1 MQMMFGLKPYT
12 INAIRK
18 VFAAYPQI
26 EKVVLYGSR
35 ATETHR
41 FSSDIDLAIFGS
53 HLDLTLQQK
62 IETALDDLLLP
73 YKLDVAIFHRINNAK
88 LVEHIQKTGK
98 ILYEQ
103 EKVI

>member
-1 MQMMFGLKPYT
+1 MFGLKPNT
-12 INAIRK
+12 INAIRN
-18 VFAAYPQI
+18 VFATYPQV

-35 ATETHR
+35 SMETHR
-41 FSSDIDLAIFGS
+41 YSSDIDLVMFGS
-53 HLDLTLQQK
+53 HLNLTLQQK

-98 ILYEQ
+98 IFYEPG
-103 EKVI
+103 KVI